1 MSTGAPLL
9 VESAIP
15 DALLSAFGG
24 LVSAELPVRATP
36 DVLRGLLAWLGQVGD
51 GRQERGRL
59 YPVPAVLALAAG
71 AVAAGMRSFAGIASW
86 VSDVPPSWCQ
96 ELYRQL
102 GAVEPAQGPPSGST
116 IWRVV
121 TGADAGAV
129 DRAVGNW
136 LLEEAARESRCGPA
150 GDGPGLTAWAADGK
164 ALRGAKDQDGKAVRL
179 LAFMEHDRQLVL
191 GQVQMSRKS
200 NEIPAFY
207 ELLDQLGA
215 QVKGV
220 VFTADALHTQRRHAR
235 VLHGLGADFVF
246 QVKGNQPRLFAA
258 LDALDWGA
266 VPVGHEETVRGHGRS
281 VRRTMQHLPAPDGL
295 PFPHVS
301 QVFLCERYVS
311 DLDGKLVSAV
321 AVLGVTSA
329 SAERAGA
336 AELARLCSGQWQL
349 EVLHFLRDTLYAEDA
364 SRVRTA
370 SGPRVMAALR
380 NLAIGAHRLAGRTA
394 ITEATRWAG
403 RAMHRPFDLLGL
415 PHGS

>member
-1 MSTGAPLL
+1 LL

-24 LVSAELPVRATP
+24 LVSASTSAGPAVQVTP
-36 DVLRGLLAWLGQVGD
+36 NVLSGLLARLGQVGD

-59 YPVPAVLALAAG
+59 YPAGAVLALAAG
-71 AVAAGMRSFAGIASW
+71 AVAAGIRSFAGIASW
-86 VSDVPPSWCQ
+86 VSDVPQSWCQ
-96 ELYRQL
+96 ELYRQV
-102 GAVEPAQGPPSGST
+102 GAVEPAQGPPSKST

-129 DRAVGNW
+129 DRAVGDW
-136 LLEEAARESRCGPA
+136 LLEESARESRCQPA
-150 GDGPGLTAWAADGK
+150 DDGSGLTAWAADGK
-164 ALRGAKDQDGKAVRL
+164 ALRGAKDGDGKAVRL

-191 GQVQMSRKS
+191 GQVQMEKKS
-200 NEIPAFY
+200 SEIPAFY

-235 VLHGLGADFVF
+235 VLHALEADFVF

-258 LDALDWGA
+258 LDALDWGG

-281 VRRTMQHLPAPDGL
+281 VRRTMQVLPAPDDL
-295 PFPHVS
+295 PFPHVN

-311 DLDGKLVSAV
+311 DLDGKLLSAV
-321 AVLGVTSA
+321 AILGVTSA
-329 SAERAGA
+329 GTERAGP

-364 SRVRTA
+364 SRVRTG

-380 NLAIGAHRLAGRTA
+380 NLAIGAHRLAGHTG